1 MRYIIT
7 ESQYQLLT
15 EETSG
20 VDDFIGQMVEKY
32 PEVEGYSNQIKSFIE
47 NSGCHKIEVASFKY
61 PAMGLALHNGVLFN
75 KMIFYQTLPKFLFV
89 LFHEIAHQYQYKKY
103 GAEKMYEFYL
113 GDLDVNDAAE
123 SMKKIE
129 IIADEFALRKV
140 REFAKIGLIDVKDS
154 NLPAVYKT
162 IPINHFVR
170 LITQSRD
177 EIKRKGITDFD
188 GVSETFY
195 NMVKVNI

>member
-7 ESQYQLLT
+7 ESQYRLLT

-113 GDLDVNDAAE
+113 GDLDVNDTAE

>member
-7 ESQYQLLT
+7 ESQYRLLT

-177 EIKRKGITDFD
+177 DIKRKGITDFD

>member
-1 MRYIIT
+1 M
-7 ESQYQLLT
+7 
-15 EETSG
+15 
-20 VDDFIGQMVEKY
+20 
-32 PEVEGYSNQIKSFIE
+32 
-47 NSGCHKIEVASFKY
+47 
-61 PAMGLALHNGVLFN
+61 
-75 KMIFYQTLPKFLFV
+75 
-89 LFHEIAHQYQYKKY
+89 EI
-103 GAEKMYEFYL
+103 
-113 GDLDVNDAAE
+113 DS

-177 EIKRKGITDFD
+177 DIKRKGITDFD

>member
-7 ESQYQLLT
+7 ESQYRLLT

-140 REFAKIGLIDVKDS
+140 RHIAKIG
-154 NLPAVYKT
+154 
-162 IPINHFVR
+162 
-170 LITQSRD
+170 
-177 EIKRKGITDFD
+177 
-188 GVSETFY
+188 
-195 NMVKVNI
+195 

>member
-1 MRYIIT
+1 MKYIIT
-7 ESQYQLLT
+7 ESQYNLLT

-20 VDDFIGQMVEKY
+20 VDDFINQMIEKF
-32 PEVEGYSNQIKSFIE
+32 PKVKDYSDRIKSFIE
-47 NSGCHKIEVASFKY
+47 KSGCNKIEVASFKY

-75 KMIFYQTLPKFLFV
+75 KAIFYQPLPKFLFV
-89 LFHEIAHQYQYKKY
+89 IFHEIAHQYQYDKY

-113 GDLDVNDAAE
+113 GDIDVNDAAE

-129 IIADEFALRKV
+129 IIADEFASRKV

-154 NLPAVYKT
+154 DFPGFYKT

-195 NMVKVNI
+195 NMVKVNT

>member
-7 ESQYQLLT
+7 ESQYRLLT

-32 PEVEGYSNQIKSFIE
+32 PEVEGYSDQIKSFIE

>member
-1 MRYIIT
+1 MKYIIT
-7 ESQYQLLT
+7 ESQYRLLT

-32 PEVEGYSNQIKSFIE
+32 PEVEGYSDRIKSFIE

>member
-1 MRYIIT
+1 MKYIIT
-7 ESQYQLLT
+7 ESQYRLLT

-32 PEVEGYSNQIKSFIE
+32 PEVEGYYDQIKSFIE

>member
-1 MRYIIT
+1 M
-7 ESQYQLLT
+7 
-15 EETSG
+15 
-20 VDDFIGQMVEKY
+20 
-32 PEVEGYSNQIKSFIE
+32 
-47 NSGCHKIEVASFKY
+47 ASFKY

>member
-7 ESQYQLLT
+7 ESQYRLLT

-32 PEVEGYSNQIKSFIE
+32 PEVEGYSNQLKSFIE

-61 PAMGLALHNGVLFN
+61 PAMGLALHNGILFN

>member
-7 ESQYQLLT
+7 ESQYRLLT

-75 KMIFYQTLPKFLFV
+75 KIIFYQTLPKFLFV

-113 GDLDVNDAAE
+113 GDLDVNDTAE

>member
-7 ESQYQLLT
+7 ESQYRLLT

-89 LFHEIAHQYQYKKY
+89 LFDEIAHQYQYKKY

>member
-7 ESQYQLLT
+7 ESQYRLLT

>member
-7 ESQYQLLT
+7 ESQYRLLT

-61 PAMGLALHNGVLFN
+61 PALGFALHNGVLFN

-177 EIKRKGITDFD
+177 DIKRKGITDFD